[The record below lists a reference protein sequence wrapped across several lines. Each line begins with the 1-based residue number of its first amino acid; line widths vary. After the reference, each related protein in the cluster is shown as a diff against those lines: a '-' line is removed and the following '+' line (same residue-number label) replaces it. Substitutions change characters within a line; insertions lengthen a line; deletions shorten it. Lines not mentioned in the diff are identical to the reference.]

1 MVYSVTAKTCLTYKN
16 LYFFKYLSDED
27 KIIRT
32 FFKLTFRSGFLF
44 YRIELKLNIQ
54 ISKKISS
61 TK

>member
-16 LYFFKYLSDED
+16 LYFLKYLSDED

-32 FFKLTFRSGFLF
+32 FFELTFRSGFLF
-44 YRIELKLNIQ
+44 YQIELKLNIQ